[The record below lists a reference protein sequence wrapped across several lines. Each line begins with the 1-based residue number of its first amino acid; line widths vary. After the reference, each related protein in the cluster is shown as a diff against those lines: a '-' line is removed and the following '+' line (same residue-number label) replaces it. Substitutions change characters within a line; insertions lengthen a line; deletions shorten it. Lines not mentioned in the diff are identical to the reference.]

1 MNQTAKLA
9 LIIGGI
15 VSALAG
21 LATLG
26 VVYAKFEKAQK
37 TVKQTTLGDVL
48 RAEKLNHIPEEVI
61 PVFAEGDAEKVI
73 EDLAKDAPEE
83 NAVAET
89 EEGVLVTTPPA
100 PVETVFDAKVEAAA
114 KKLEKQSKVVSIDDK
129 KGAPQNG

>member
-48 RAEKLNHIPEEVI
+48 KAEKLNSKNVEPKEPEEVI
-61 PVFAEGDAEKVI
+61 PVFAEGDVEKAV
-73 EDLAKDAPEE
+73 EDLA
-83 NAVAET
+83 T
-89 EEGVLVTTPPA
+89 EVQ
-100 PVETVFDAKVEAAA
+100 VEVTVFDEKVVTAA
-114 KKLEKQSKVVSIDDK
+114 KDLEKKGRVVSIDDK
-129 KGAPQNG
+129 KEVPKNG

>member
-48 RAEKLNHIPEEVI
+48 RAEKLNSKNVEPKEPEEVI
-61 PVFAEGDAEKVI
+61 PVFAEGDVEKAV
-73 EDLAKDAPEE
+73 EDLA
-83 NAVAET
+83 AE
-89 EEGVLVTTPPA
+89 VS
-100 PVETVFDAKVEAAA
+100 VETVFDEKVVTAA
-114 KKLEKQSKVVSIDDK
+114 KDLEKKGRVVSIDDK
-129 KGAPQNG
+129 KEVPKNG